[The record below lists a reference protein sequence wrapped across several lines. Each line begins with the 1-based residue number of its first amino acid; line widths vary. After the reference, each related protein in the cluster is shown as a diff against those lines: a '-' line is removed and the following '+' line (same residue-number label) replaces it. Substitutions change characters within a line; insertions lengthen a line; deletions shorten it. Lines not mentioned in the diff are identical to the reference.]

1 MGMSRRSSGSS
12 RMASSM
18 DLHGYLDLVYDMS
31 KSDGTA
37 FPSQSEQPLFVTS
50 SGMKNLTAQHI
61 YDQNRRIWDWR
72 VRNRLAHTRFAT
84 DHDFQNPLAIV
95 NDRGWMGKSV
105 EGKRILCLASGGG
118 LQSVLLAAAGAD
130 VTVLDLSSAMLDQ
143 DRRIA
148 AERRLTIRVIEG
160 SMDDLSMLEP
170 AYFDIV
176 AQPVST
182 CYVPDVVK
190 VYQEVAR
197 VTAPGGLYLSQHKQ
211 PTSLQS
217 SPAPGPT
224 GYVIHELYH
233 RSGPLPATVGH
244 YGHRET
250 DAMEFIHC
258 WDNLLGGLCRCGFI
272 IEDVQEPHYADPT
285 APVGS
290 FGHRSQFIP
299 PYVAIK
305 ARRTTMPVKAAP
317 TLVLP

>member
-1 MGMSRRSSGSS
+1 MN
-12 RMASSM
+12 
-18 DLHGYLDLVYDMS
+18 
-31 KSDGTA
+31 
-37 FPSQSEQPLFVTS
+37 
-50 SGMKNLTAQHI
+50 NLTSQHI
-61 YDQNRRIWDWR
+61 YDQNRRIWDLR

-84 DHDFQNPLAIV
+84 EQDFQNPLAVV

-118 LQSVLLAAAGAD
+118 LQSALLAAAGAE
-130 VTVLDLSSAMLDQ
+130 VTVLDLSPAMLDQ

-160 SMDDLSMLEP
+160 SMDDLSMLEL

-211 PTSLQS
+211 PTSLQA
-217 SPAPGPT
+217 SPAPGPN
-224 GYVIHELYH
+224 GYIIHEPYR
-233 RSGPLPATVGH
+233 RSTPLPATVGH
-244 YGHRET
+244 YEHRET
-250 DAMEFIHC
+250 DAMEFIHS
-258 WDNLLGGLCRCGFI
+258 WDDLVGGLCRCGFI
-272 IEDVQEPHYADPT
+272 VEDLREPHYADPM
-285 APVGS
+285 APAGS

-305 ARRTTMPVKAAP
+305 ARRTPGPVSTSP
-317 TLVLP
+317 TLALP

>member
-1 MGMSRRSSGSS
+1 MKDNRKLPNDASMGFSFLNSAIRP
-12 RMASSM
+12 
-18 DLHGYLDLVYDMS
+18 LVAPRKGP
-31 KSDGTA
+31 KSA
-37 FPSQSEQPLFVTS
+37 FETS
-50 SGMKNLTAQHI
+50 PQHI
-61 YDQNRRIWDWR
+61 YDQNRRIWDLR
-72 VRNRLAHTRFAT
+72 VGNRLAHTRTAT
-84 DHDFQNPLAIV
+84 EHDFKNPLAVV
-95 NDRGWMGKSV
+95 NDKGWMGKSV

-118 LQSVLLAAAGAD
+118 LQSVLLAAAGAE
-130 VTVLDLSSAMLDQ
+130 VTVVDLSPAMLDQ

-182 CYVPDVVK
+182 CYVPDIIK
-190 VYQEVAR
+190 VYQQVAR

-217 SPAPGPT
+217 SPVPGPN
-224 GYVIHELYH
+224 GYVIQELYH
-233 RSGPLPATVGH
+233 RSEPLPATVGH
-244 YGHRET
+244 YEHRET
-250 DAMEFIHC
+250 DAMEFIHG
-258 WDNLLGGLCRCGFI
+258 WHNLLGGLCRCGFM
-272 IEDVQEPHYADPT
+272 IEDLQEPHYADPM

-305 ARRTTMPVKAAP
+305 ARRTDASVNATP